1 MQPPHVESAPVTT
14 AQSKSQSDH
23 DDYTGLPAWYV
34 RQLLQPYLRGISQA
48 ERCTMSEAA
57 TKLVKVRAR
66 PDEFE
71 RTRNYLKAAR
81 YPVRAGMHSNSAFAL
96 TLALDY
102 ARACDDRAFADA
114 ICDKARSW
122 FGRDADCP
130 AWEPDGEDF
139 RDRRESMI
147 ERNVPVGAEVAG
159 PLTSEDAG
167 V

>member
-1 MQPPHVESAPVTT
+1 VQPPHVESAPVTT

-71 RTRNYLKAAR
+71 RTRNYLNYLILGKIKLVHLRKAVELLDLVGLPHTAAR
-81 YPVRAGMHSNSAFAL
+81 DDMWIPSYGLRPPIRMAGDELFA
-96 TLALDY
+96 A
-102 ARACDDRAFADA
+102 
-114 ICDKARSW
+114 
-122 FGRDADCP
+122 
-130 AWEPDGEDF
+130 
-139 RDRRESMI
+139 
-147 ERNVPVGAEVAG
+147 NVPVTRDSLAARAAELAARRDHLLSLDGQEEPV
-159 PLTSEDAG
+159 
-167 V
+167 